1 MRTAEASTN
10 CQFEGEIK
18 YNQPIKTHAYPPKQS
33 QKSLRQKLKPIPL
46 VASEEGNSTR
56 VEDRE
61 RGVGCLGISVS
72 YGKIPIPYGEIYFLW
87 KNLYFL
93 WGNLYSARF
102 AAVLQN
108 KLHVSCFPF
117 YCSLSS
123 LVILKIFFRGEAG
136 GGVPWG
142 RKGQSKHIFK
152 RMIVD
157 FEKEAY
163 CGFARNFLA
172 AMLVV
177 KNKIISVVSSGK

>member
-1 MRTAEASTN
+1 M
-10 CQFEGEIK
+10 
-18 YNQPIKTHAYPPKQS
+18 
-33 QKSLRQKLKPIPL
+33 
-46 VASEEGNSTR
+46 
-56 VEDRE
+56 
-61 RGVGCLGISVS
+61 
-72 YGKIPIPYGEIYFLW
+72 
-87 KNLYFL
+87 
-93 WGNLYSARF
+93 
-102 AAVLQN
+102 LQN

-136 GGVPWG
+136 GGSRRG

-163 CGFARNFLA
+163 CWFARNFLA

>member
-1 MRTAEASTN
+1 M
-10 CQFEGEIK
+10 G
-18 YNQPIKTHAYPPKQS
+18 
-33 QKSLRQKLKPIPL
+33 KSLFSSFR
-46 VASEEGNSTR
+46 SS
-56 VEDRE
+56 VE
-61 RGVGCLGISVS
+61 
-72 YGKIPIPYGEIYFLW
+72 
-87 KNLYFL
+87 
-93 WGNLYSARF
+93 
-102 AAVLQN
+102 N

-123 LVILKIFFRGEAG
+123 LVILKIFFRGEAGG

-177 KNKIISVVSSGK
+177 KNKISVVSSGK